1 MEGLRNLTKNQVEA
15 VRDRFG
21 TPVYVYDGL
30 ALRRNAEECLR
41 FPNAFGL
48 TVRYAMKASPNANL
62 LRLFDRLG
70 LHFDASSGYECER
83 ALLSGIAPEKISLSS
98 QELPED
104 FAELLERGVSL
115 NACSLRQVEEFGQ
128 KMHGGRLGV
137 RMNPG
142 LGSGGT
148 NRTNTGG
155 PAASFGIWHE
165 WIDKLHE
172 LVEAF
177 DLKVFRLHTHVGSG
191 GDPEVWKR
199 VARMS
204 LDLVRE
210 LPEVTVLNLGG
221 GFRVSRMSSE
231 ESADLANIGQPVR
244 EAFVELADEC
254 GRRIHL
260 EIEPGTYLVANGG
273 SLVATVSDI
282 VSTGEAGFEFLKL
295 DTGMTEILRPSL
307 YGAQHALIILS
318 RNGTG
323 KSKDYVVVGHCCESG
338 DLLTP
343 APGDSELLEPRE
355 LEEAAVGDLCVIEG
369 VGAYCSAMPAK
380 NYNSFPEA
388 PEVLLRESGEI
399 VLIRKRQTL
408 AQMLE
413 NEVLIDG

>member
-1 MEGLRNLTKNQVEA
+1 MEELRNLTSAQAEA
-15 VRDRFG
+15 IRDQFG
-21 TPVYVYDGL
+21 TPGYVYDEL
-30 ALRRNAEECLR
+30 TLCHNAEECLR

-48 TVRYAMKASPNANL
+48 TVRYAMKASSNANL
-62 LRLFDRLG
+62 LRLFNRLG

-98 QELPED
+98 QELPGN
-104 FAELLERGVSL
+104 FVELLEQGVSL
-115 NACSLRQVEEFGQ
+115 NACSLRQVEEFGRN
-128 KMHGGRLGV
+128 MNGGQLGV

-165 WIDKLHE
+165 WMDKLHE

-199 VARMS
+199 AASMS

-221 GFRVSRMSSE
+221 GFRVSRMESE
-231 ESADLANIGQPVR
+231 EKADLNNIGRPVR
-244 EAFVELADEC
+244 EAFCKLADES

-260 EIEPGTYLVANGG
+260 EIEPGTYLVANAG
-273 SLVATVSDI
+273 SLLATVTDI
-282 VSTGEAGFEFLKL
+282 VTTGEDGFKFLKL

-307 YGAQHALIILS
+307 YGAQHAVIVLS
-318 RNGTG
+318 RNSTG
-323 KSKDYVVVGHCCESG
+323 RRKHYVVVGHCCESG

-388 PEVLLRESGEI
+388 PEVLVRESGEA

-408 AQMLE
+408 SQILE
-413 NEVLIDG
+413 NEVLING